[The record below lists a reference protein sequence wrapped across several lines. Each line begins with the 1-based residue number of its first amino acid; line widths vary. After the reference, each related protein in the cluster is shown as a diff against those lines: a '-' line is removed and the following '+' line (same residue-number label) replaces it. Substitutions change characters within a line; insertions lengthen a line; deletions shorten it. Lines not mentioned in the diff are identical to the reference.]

1 MISSDSAASD
11 LAASN
16 LAASGSA
23 TPTLESALALL
34 KQFDCLDRRS
44 TPDPAEVRAALRQV
58 LQHCDYLIFGICA
71 DTLAA
76 AIAALSA
83 YVGALGYDSVVP
95 EDRTSPGTA
104 VYLKYNPRN
113 GLCYASSYPGDHR
126 GVLISCQA
134 AYEGDV
140 NEIFGQMPLDLFN
153 V

>member
-1 MISSDSAASD
+1 MISSDSASSDSASSD
-11 LAASN
+11 
-16 LAASGSA
+16 SA

-34 KQFDCLDRRS
+34 KQFDCLDRSS
-44 TPDPAEVRAALRQV
+44 TPNPAEVRAALRQV
-58 LQHCDYLIFGICA
+58 LQHCDYPIFGICT

-76 AIAALSA
+76 AIAALKT
-83 YVGALGYDSVVP
+83 YVSALGYDSVVP
-95 EDRTSPGTA
+95 DDRTSPGTA

-126 GVLISCQA
+126 GVLVSCQA

-140 NEIFGQMPLDLFN
+140 NEIFGHLPLDLFD